1 MTGLLCAVFSN
12 LQLIIVLILAFF
24 LLVIACIFFYYIYL
38 LVFKP
43 NLRAEINERSRS
55 FALEKKQI
63 LQEKKHA
70 EKELLRSEKRIDEK
84 TKKANEDKRQAE
96 QMKQELIAQGIKEAE
111 ANKMIVMTLPE
122 LLMLK
127 RLEASDLSADF
138 IINAITRRV
147 LIDFKF
153 ESRNDVSDFKV
164 PVNITTDFTVG
175 ALKSYI
181 LSLPDTISFGK
192 GGKSATTFKIGGK
205 AFALLYDNGDAF
217 KLTIK
222 TGPYYGNRLSQLY
235 PSFFEKAKFP
245 YGMLWFSVAKAD
257 DCSLELLKLMTSISY
272 NIAKAGY

>member
-1 MTGLLCAVFSN
+1 MTRLICAVFSN

-24 LLVIACIFFYYIYL
+24 LLVIAGVFLYYIYL

-43 NLRAEINERSRS
+43 DLRAEINERSRS

-63 LQEKKHA
+63 LQEKKNA

-84 TKKANEDKRQAE
+84 TRKANEDKRQAE
-96 QMKQELIAQGIKEAE
+96 QMKQELIAQGIKEDE

-122 LLMLK
+122 LLKLK

-153 ESRNDVSDFKV
+153 ESREDVIDFKV
-164 PVNITTDFTVG
+164 PVNITQDFTTA

-181 LSLPDTISFGK
+181 LSLPDVVSFGK
-192 GGKSATTFKIGGK
+192 GGKTATTFKIDGK
-205 AFALLYDNGDAF
+205 AFALLYDYGDSF
-217 KLTIK
+217 KLTVK
-222 TGPYYGNRLSQLY
+222 NGPYYGNRLVQLY
-235 PSFFEKAKFP
+235 SSFVEKAKFP
-245 YGMLWFSVAKAD
+245 YGMLWFSVSKAD
-257 DCSLELLKLMTSISY
+257 DCSLELLKLVTSISY